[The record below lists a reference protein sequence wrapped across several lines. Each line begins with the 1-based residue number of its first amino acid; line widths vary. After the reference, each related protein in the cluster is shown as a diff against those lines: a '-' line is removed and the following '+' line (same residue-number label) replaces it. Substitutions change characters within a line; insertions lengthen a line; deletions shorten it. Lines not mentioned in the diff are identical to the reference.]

1 MASKSTVPYSA
12 RAASHPHPVAKK
24 LFRIADSKRSNLI
37 ISADFTDTESL
48 LKCADELGP
57 YIAVFK
63 THVDIIHDFSDK
75 TVSGLK
81 ELAAKH
87 DFLIFEDRKFVDIGT
102 TVQRQYHGSALRISE
117 WADIVNVSLL
127 GGDGVV
133 DALEQVISD
142 ETFPYRS
149 ERGLLLLAEMTT
161 AGSLAVGEYTQRCVD
176 AARRKGMGGA
186 VMGFVATRSLGPA
199 GLDPSLADE
208 DFVIFT
214 TGVNG
219 SKSGNVLGQRYQTPA
234 AAVGG
239 GSDFIIAGRGIY
251 SAEDRV
257 QAAKQYQEEGWAAYE
272 ARISM

>member
-1 MASKSTVPYSA
+1 MASKSTVPYST

-37 ISADFTDTESL
+37 ISADFSDTDSL
-48 LKCADELGP
+48 LKCADGKHMCACFVMDLLTRPLRAELGP

-102 TVQRQYHGSALRISE
+102 TVQKQYHGGALR
-117 WADIVNVSLL
+117 
-127 GGDGVV
+127 
-133 DALEQVISD
+133 
-142 ETFPYRS
+142 
-149 ERGLLLLAEMTT
+149 
-161 AGSLAVGEYTQRCVD
+161 
-176 AARRKGMGGA
+176 
-186 VMGFVATRSLGPA
+186 
-199 GLDPSLADE
+199 
-208 DFVIFT
+208 IFT

-219 SKSGNVLGQRYQTPA
+219 SESGDGLGQRYQTPA
-234 AAVGG
+234 AAIGG

-251 SAEDRV
+251 SAEDPCPGCKAIPGR
-257 QAAKQYQEEGWAAYE
+257 GLGGL
-272 ARISM
+272 